1 MGPDRCFAI
10 SASRVVVATNSSA
23 TTTLA
28 SLFLFSSSSSTRSPC
43 SAATPAALVSQST
56 AATCCCVQPPI
67 RTGALTLTSGVHQ
80 DALLLSHPCAPWR
93 STAFSSSPSRLSCRY
108 ASSASFRGQW
118 FARGDGVSAA
128 TAPILSR
135 TAGSSTRCRTKRPGS
150 RSSRSSGFNVSR
162 RTPFLKGVQPSL
174 RCCHVY
180 GSPTAA
186 RKRRTRI
193 RVAAT
198 ASNGVAAHLP
208 PSPPPSRSSAS
219 PGATPTGDAGA
230 KGGGGARKGVVDG
243 GAGVGGGR
251 EEGVKGGEID
261 GAGGG
266 TGDGGFTGV
275 LREVPE
281 GDLDVVLST
290 LEDRFGAEMRGLG
303 SATSSSSSS
312 GSSSS
317 SSSSS
322 DSAAAAAAVKANA
335 HALLS
340 VGAKRGQI
348 VRLFRAQPEL
358 IYRDVGAAAADM
370 AVLLASFRITP
381 PAMLKGIA
389 QSVDWLGT
397 PASHAHAVLQFLDR
411 DLGVN
416 NLARVISVSPHVLT
430 QSVETLEDTAAF
442 LRTELRL
449 GADVGMALERNPAL
463 LGGIGGRVVADGEV
477 SGAEVVAA
485 GAGLGFGRSDVSAK
499 LEALRRLLKLRRAI
513 DVLPLVEHFPP
524 LLLAPAGTAEA
535 TYAQLE
541 ALLGAHSAALVA
553 AARPQVLALPAQA
566 VREPI
571 VQLIRRFE
579 GKEAAAAVIAA
590 ANPSLLRRKWD
601 KTAGKIEYITGVM
614 GRGLGEIA
622 EWPAVLS
629 CNLSGRIKR
638 RYEAL
643 SGMGGG
649 RGETLRAMLGCSD
662 RVFERR
668 FRVVLPAPVKGK
680 RGRKPKSAVALS

>member
-10 SASRVVVATNSSA
+10 SASRAVIATNSSA
-23 TTTLA
+23 TTISA
-28 SLFLFSSSSSTRSPC
+28 SLSFLSSSSSTRQPC
-43 SAATPAALVSQST
+43 SAAAPTASVSQPT
-56 AATCCCVQPPI
+56 TATCCSVQPPV
-67 RTGALTLTSGVHQ
+67 RGGSLSVTSGLHQ
-80 DALLLSHPCAPWR
+80 DALLLSPHPSANATSWG
-93 STAFSSSPSRLSCRY
+93 SAVFS
-108 ASSASFRGQW
+108 
-118 FARGDGVSAA
+118 
-128 TAPILSR
+128 
-135 TAGSSTRCRTKRPGS
+135 
-150 RSSRSSGFNVSR
+150 
-162 RTPFLKGVQPSL
+162 
-174 RCCHVY
+174 
-180 GSPTAA
+180 
-186 RKRRTRI
+186 
-193 RVAAT
+193 
-198 ASNGVAAHLP
+198 LP
-208 PSPPPSRSSAS
+208 PSS
-219 PGATPTGDAGA
+219 PGAASTGHAGA
-230 KGGGGARKGVVDG
+230 EGGLRKGIADGGGGL
-243 GAGVGGGR
+243 GGGR
-251 EEGVKGGEID
+251 EEGVRGWEVD
-261 GAGGG
+261 GAGGEG
-266 TGDGGFTGV
+266 GDGGFTGV
-275 LREVPE
+275 LREVQE
-281 GDLDVVLST
+281 GDLDVLLST

-303 SATSSSSSS
+303 NARSDSGSS
-312 GSSSS
+312 GSSSA
-317 SSSSS
+317 
-322 DSAAAAAAVKANA
+322 AAAAAAVKANA

-370 AVLLASFRITP
+370 AVLLSSFRITP

-397 PASHAHAVLQFLDR
+397 PASHAQCVLQFLDR

-463 LGGIGGRVVADGEV
+463 LGGVGGRVVVDGELC
-477 SGAEVVAA
+477 GAEAVAA

-541 ALLGAHSAALVA
+541 ALLGPTSAALVA
-553 AARPQVLALPAQA
+553 GARPQVLALPAQA
-566 VREPI
+566 IREPI

-579 GKEAAAAVIAA
+579 GKEAAATVIAA

-614 GRGLGEIA
+614 GRDLREIA

-629 CNLSGRIKR
+629 CNLTGRIKR

-643 SGMGGG
+643 SGVGGG

-668 FRVVLPAPVKGK
+668 FRVALPAPVKGK
-680 RGRKPKSAVALS
+680 R

>member
-1 MGPDRCFAI
+1 MGSDRCFAI
-10 SASRVVVATNSSA
+10 SASRAVVATNSSA
-23 TTTLA
+23 TTISA
-28 SLFLFSSSSSTRSPC
+28 SLSFLSSSSSTRQPC
-43 SAATPAALVSQST
+43 SAAAPTASVSQPT
-56 AATCCCVQPPI
+56 TATCCSVQPPV
-67 RTGALTLTSGVHQ
+67 RAGSLSVTSGLHQ
-80 DALLLSHPCAPWR
+80 DALLLSPHPSANATSWG
-93 STAFSSSPSRLSCRY
+93 SAVFSLPPSRLSCRY
-108 ASSASFRGQW
+108 AGHATFRGQPCAGSDC
-118 FARGDGVSAA
+118 FSASAA
-128 TAPILSR
+128 SFPNR
-135 TAGSSTRCRTKRPGS
+135 TAALWSRCRTKRPGS
-150 RSSRSSGFNVSR
+150 PNSLSAGFNVAC
-162 RTPFLKGVQPSL
+162 RTAFLKGVRPSL
-174 RCCHVY
+174 GCCHVDE
-180 GSPTAA
+180 SSAVA
-186 RKRRTRI
+186 RKRQIRF

-198 ASNGVAAHLP
+198 ASNGVAAHLS
-208 PSPPPSRSSAS
+208 PSSPPSRSSAS
-219 PGATPTGDAGA
+219 PGAASTGHAGA
-230 KGGGGARKGVVDG
+230 EGGSWKGIADGGGGL
-243 GAGVGGGR
+243 GGGR
-251 EEGVKGGEID
+251 EEGVRGGEVD
-261 GAGGG
+261 GAGGEG
-266 TGDGGFTGV
+266 GDGGFTGV
-275 LREVPE
+275 LREVQE
-281 GDLDVVLST
+281 GDLDVLLST

-303 SATSSSSSS
+303 NARSDSSSSSA
-312 GSSSS
+312 
-317 SSSSS
+317 
-322 DSAAAAAAVKANA
+322 AAAAAAVKANA

-358 IYRDVGAAAADM
+358 IYRDVGAGAADM
-370 AVLLASFRITP
+370 AVLLSSFRITP

-397 PASHAHAVLQFLDR
+397 PASHAQCVLQFLDR

-463 LGGIGGRVVADGEV
+463 LGGVGGRVVVDGEL
-477 SGAEVVAA
+477 SGAEAVAA

-541 ALLGAHSAALVA
+541 ALLGPTSAALVA
-553 AARPQVLALPAQA
+553 GARPQVLALPAQA
-566 VREPI
+566 IREPI

-579 GKEAAAAVIAA
+579 GKEAAATVIAA

-614 GRGLGEIA
+614 GRDLGEIA

-629 CNLSGRIKR
+629 CNLTGRIKR

-643 SGMGGG
+643 SGVGGG

-668 FRVVLPAPVKGK
+668 FRVALPAPVKGK
-680 RGRKPKSAVALS
+680 RGRRPKAAAPSS

>member
-10 SASRVVVATNSSA
+10 SASRAVVTTNSSA
-23 TTTLA
+23 TTISA
-28 SLFLFSSSSSTRSPC
+28 SLSLLSSSSSTRQPC
-43 SAATPAALVSQST
+43 SAAAPTASLSQPT
-56 AATCCCVQPPI
+56 TATCCSVQPAV
-67 RTGALTLTSGVHQ
+67 RAGSLSVASGLHQ
-80 DALLLSHPCAPWR
+80 DALLLSPHPSANATSWG
-93 STAFSSSPSRLSCRY
+93 SAVFSLPPSRLSCRY
-108 ASSASFRGQW
+108 ASRG
-118 FARGDGVSAA
+118 G
-128 TAPILSR
+128 
-135 TAGSSTRCRTKRPGS
+135 
-150 RSSRSSGFNVSR
+150 
-162 RTPFLKGVQPSL
+162 
-174 RCCHVY
+174 
-180 GSPTAA
+180 
-186 RKRRTRI
+186 
-193 RVAAT
+193 
-198 ASNGVAAHLP
+198 AH
-208 PSPPPSRSSAS
+208 AE
-219 PGATPTGDAGA
+219 
-230 KGGGGARKGVVDG
+230 GGARKGIDDG
-243 GAGVGGGR
+243 GAGLGGRR
-251 EEGVKGGEID
+251 EEGLRGGDVD
-261 GAGGG
+261 GAGGEG
-266 TGDGGFTGV
+266 GDGGFTGV
-275 LREVPE
+275 LREVQE

-303 SATSSSSSS
+303 SARSDSGSGGSSS
-312 GSSSS
+312 GSS
-317 SSSSS
+317 
-322 DSAAAAAAVKANA
+322 AAEAAAAAVKANA

-370 AVLLASFRITP
+370 AVLLSSFRITP

-397 PASHAHAVLQFLDR
+397 PASHAQCVLQFLDR

-430 QSVETLEDTAAF
+430 QSVETLKDTAAF

-463 LGGIGGRVVADGEV
+463 LGGVGGRVVADREL
-477 SGAEVVAA
+477 SGAEAVAA

-524 LLLAPAGTAEA
+524 LLLAPAGTAES

-541 ALLGAHSAALVA
+541 ALLGPTSAALVA
-553 AARPQVLALPAQA
+553 SARPQVLALPAQA
-566 VREPI
+566 IREPI

-579 GKEAAAAVIAA
+579 GKEAAATVIAA

-614 GRGLGEIA
+614 GRDLGEIA

-629 CNLSGRIKR
+629 CNLTGRIKR

-643 SGMGGG
+643 SGVGGG

-668 FRVVLPAPVKGK
+668 FRVALPASVKGK
-680 RGRKPKSAVALS
+680 R

>member
-1 MGPDRCFAI
+1 MGLDRCFAI
-10 SASRVVVATNSSA
+10 SASRAVAATNSSA
-23 TTTLA
+23 TTISA
-28 SLFLFSSSSSTRSPC
+28 SLSFLSSSSSTQHPC
-43 SAATPAALVSQST
+43 SAASPAASVSQST
-56 AATCCCVQPPI
+56 ATTCCNVQLPV
-67 RTGALTLTSGVHQ
+67 RAASLSVTSGLHQ
-80 DALLLSHPCAPWR
+80 DALL
-93 STAFSSSPSRLSCRY
+93 FSPPPSANVTSWGSAVVSSPPSRLPSRY
-108 ASSASFRGQW
+108 ASRASFGGQSCAGSDC
-118 FARGDGVSAA
+118 FSAA
-128 TAPILSR
+128 AAASFPNR
-135 TAGSSTRCRTKRPGS
+135 TAALWSRCRTKRPGS
-150 RSSRSSGFNVSR
+150 PNSRSAGFSVSCH
-162 RTPFLKGVQPSL
+162 TAFLKGVRPSL
-174 RCCHVY
+174 GCCHVVE
-180 GSPTAA
+180 SPAVA
-186 RKRRTRI
+186 RKRRIRF

-208 PSPPPSRSSAS
+208 ASSPSSRSSANPES
-219 PGATPTGDAGA
+219 TSAGHAGA
-230 KGGGGARKGVVDG
+230 EGGSRKGIVDGGGGLV
-243 GAGVGGGR
+243 GGR
-251 EEGVKGGEID
+251 EEGVRGVEVD

-266 TGDGGFTGV
+266 EGGDGGFTGV
-275 LREVPE
+275 LREVQE
-281 GDLDVVLST
+281 GDLDVLLST

-303 SATSSSSSS
+303 SATRASGSG
-312 GSSSS
+312 GSSS
-317 SSSSS
+317 
-322 DSAAAAAAVKANA
+322 DGSAAAAAAVKANA

-370 AVLLASFRITP
+370 AVLLSSFRITP

-397 PASHAHAVLQFLDR
+397 PASHAQCVLQFLDR

-463 LGGIGGRVVADGEV
+463 LGGVGGRVVADGEL
-477 SGAEVVAA
+477 SGAEAVAA
-485 GAGLGFGRSDVSAK
+485 GAGFGFGRSDVSAK

-541 ALLGAHSAALVA
+541 ALLGPASAALVA
-553 AARPQVLALPAQA
+553 GARPQVLALPAQA
-566 VREPI
+566 IREPI

-614 GRGLGEIA
+614 GRDLGEIA

-629 CNLSGRIKR
+629 CNLTGRIKR

-643 SGMGGG
+643 SGVGGG

-668 FRVVLPAPVKGK
+668 FRVALPAPVKGK
-680 RGRKPKSAVALS
+680 R